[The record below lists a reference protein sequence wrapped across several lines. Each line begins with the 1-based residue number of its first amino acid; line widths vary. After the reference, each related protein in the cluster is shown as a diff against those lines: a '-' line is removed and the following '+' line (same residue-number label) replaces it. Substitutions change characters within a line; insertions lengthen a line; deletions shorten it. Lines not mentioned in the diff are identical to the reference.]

1 MAYTVY
7 ARSTSINQQVRRFDL
22 TNMASDNVTL
32 EQAQMDAEFFA
43 ELQNTNRYLNATDWQ
58 PVVLDEQ
65 LGEHTL
71 VQHQN
76 SLTHLARD

>member
-7 ARSTSINQQVRRFDL
+7 ARSSSTGQQVRRFDL
-22 TNMASDNVTL
+22 TNISSEGVTL
-32 EQAQMDAEFFA
+32 AEAQMDAKFFA

-65 LGEHTL
+65 LGELTFI
-71 VQHQN
+71 QHQN
-76 SLTHLARD
+76 SQTHLARE